1 MKNEELKDLVNFIFK
16 KDIKEF
22 ELERDGVKLRIK
34 RGGIEESPPEVT
46 VNKTQEVKPDKPA
59 EEEEEDEDNNLVEIT
74 SPIVGTFY
82 RAPGPDADPF
92 VETGDY
98 IEKDEVM
105 CIVEAMKVMNEIESH
120 LSGEV
125 AKIHVENEQPVEYG
139 EPLFSVE
146 PS

>member
-34 RGGIEESPPEVT
+34 RGEMKGAPPEVT
-46 VNKTQEVKPDKPA
+46 VDKDKTTESESD
-59 EEEEEDEDNNLVEIT
+59 ESMDSDEDNNLVEIT

-82 RAPGPDADPF
+82 RAPGPDAAPF
-92 VETGDY
+92 VETGDFV
-98 IEKDEVM
+98 EKDDVL

-120 LSGEV
+120 LNGEV
-125 AKIHVENEQPVEYG
+125 VKIHVENEQPVEYG
-139 EPLFSVE
+139 EPLFSVK